1 MIKTFR
7 KYGEMG
13 VLHKDGTAMILNF
26 KLIPSIDEIGITL
39 ENASVNA
46 PFSFWLETKATL
58 GTKLLLIKEEF
69 NWLAD
74 GEALRIVKALEEWV
88 A

>member
-13 VLHKDGTAMILNF
+13 VLHKDGTEMTLNF

-46 PFSFWLETKATL
+46 PFSF
-58 GTKLLLIKEEF
+58 
-69 NWLAD
+69 
-74 GEALRIVKALEEWV
+74 
-88 A
+88 